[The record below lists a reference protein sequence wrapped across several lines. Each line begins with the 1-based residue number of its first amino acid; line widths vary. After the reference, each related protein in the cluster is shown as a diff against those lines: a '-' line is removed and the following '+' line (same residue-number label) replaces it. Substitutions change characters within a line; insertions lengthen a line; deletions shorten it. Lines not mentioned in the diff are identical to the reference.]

1 MSTVQLIIG
10 IILIVFS
17 VFLIVAV
24 LMQEG
29 KSKNLS
35 GAIAGGAD
43 TFFGKQK
50 GSTVS
55 KTLSTVTSIVA
66 IVFVLLVCTV
76 YVMQDTGSASEYSS
90 FWSML
95 TGNKDAK
102 TEEVADTT
110 AAEEEET
117 TASEAED
124 TTAAE
129 AEDTTAAAE

>member
-66 IVFVLLVCTV
+66 IVFVLLVCSV
-76 YVMQDTGSASEYSS
+76 YVMQDTGSASEYSN

-95 TGNKDAK
+95 TGNKDVK
-102 TEEVADTT
+102 TEDT
-110 AAEEEET
+110 AK
-117 TASEAED
+117 AED
-124 TTAAE
+124 TEKTEADEVVDDAENAETTEAAE
-129 AEDTTAAAE
+129 

>member
-66 IVFVLLVCTV
+66 IVFVLLVCAV
-76 YVMQDTGSASEYSS
+76 YVMQDTGSASEYNN

-95 TGNKDAK
+95 TGKKDAK
-102 TEEVADTT
+102 VEEAAEAADTT
-110 AAEEEET
+110 AALEEIAEV
-117 TASEAED
+117 ED
-124 TTAAE
+124 TTVAE
-129 AEDTTAAAE
+129 